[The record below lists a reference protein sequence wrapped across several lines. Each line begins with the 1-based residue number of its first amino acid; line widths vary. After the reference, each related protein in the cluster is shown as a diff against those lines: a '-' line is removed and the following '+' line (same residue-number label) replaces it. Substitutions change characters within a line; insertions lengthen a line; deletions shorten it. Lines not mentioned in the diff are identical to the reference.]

1 MKKAANRHNKN
12 FREILALITLQKLF
26 PDEFCDLHLSD
37 RPDLMDFQKGLGIEV
52 TYPTDKKREQL
63 SSYYYSHLE
72 GQKIQ
77 DASEKGLKK
86 FRDASLD
93 ILLDEN
99 DRISGYKSPLIPFD
113 LTTLYAAIDNK
124 VEKLNR
130 GLYAYPTNIFLYLE
144 MSKYSYDI
152 SQYDVAQKILKYA
165 DTLRNKNTYFFKEI
179 FYDCLFIL
187 YRINLEN
194 KKIQEYDLRDLSEE
208 IFQEYDKRLLKGDG
222 YDQL

>member
-1 MKKAANRHNKN
+1 
-12 FREILALITLQKLF
+12 
-26 PDEFCDLHLSD
+26 
-37 RPDLMDFQKGLGIEV
+37 MDFQKGLGIEV

>member
-1 MKKAANRHNKN
+1 MKKAARRHTKN

-26 PDEFCDLHLSD
+26 PEEFCDLQLSD
-37 RPDLMDFQKGLGIEV
+37 RPDLIDDQKGFGIEV

-63 SSYYYSHLE
+63 SSYYHSHLE

-93 ILLDEN
+93 VLLDEN

-113 LTTLYAAIDNK
+113 LTALYAAIDNK
-124 VEKLNR
+124 VKKLNR
-130 GLYAYPTNIFLYLE
+130 GLYRYPTNTSLYLE

-152 SQYDVAQKILKYA
+152 SQYDVAQKIMEYA
-165 DTLRNKNTYFFKEI
+165 NNLRKGNEYFFTEI

-187 YRINLEN
+187 YRIDLEN
-194 KKIQEYDLRDLSEE
+194 KKIQEYNLQDLSEI